1 MISGSLQKKNGK
13 WHTVIYV
20 KDNDGKKT
28 PKWETTGLLIKGNK
42 KEAEKILRERI
53 SRYEI
58 LEGCVRDD
66 VLLSDFI
73 SFWLNSIKKNVEPNT
88 YDGYKH
94 YCENHIVPYF
104 KNTNLKVNSV
114 TFEDIQKY
122 LDHEIAE
129 GRLDGTGGLSV
140 KTAREFKNILS
151 SVFYLARKK
160 NIIRDNP
167 CELVKLPKSSKKKQ
181 NFYTSEQA
189 MDLLKKIR
197 CENIYPVIYITLVYG
212 LRRSEVLGIKW
223 DSVDFSRRLVAIQH
237 TVVEYDNVYEK
248 DKTKTDASFRT
259 YPMTDD
265 IYELFIRAKVN
276 EKNNRKLF
284 GEEYVEN
291 DYVFK
296 WKDGHPYSPDYI
308 TARFRKLL
316 KKYDMPHIRFH
327 DLRHSCA
334 SILINNGYELKD
346 ISDWL
351 GHGSI
356 QITADYY
363 GHLAMERKN
372 KIAKAMSLSVS
383 AENTSEKH

>member
-13 WHTVIYV
+13 WYTVIYA
-20 KDNDGKKT
+20 KDRENNRAQ
-28 PKWETTGLLIKGNK
+28 KWETTGLPIKGNK

-53 SRYEI
+53 LHYEA

-66 VLLSDFI
+66 VLLSEFI
-73 SFWLNSIKKNVEPNT
+73 PLWLESIKKKVEPNT
-88 YDGYKH
+88 YDGYRH

-104 KNTNLKVNSV
+104 RNLNLKVNSA
-114 TFEDIQKY
+114 TFEDIQKF
-122 LDHEIAE
+122 LDHKIES

-140 KTAREFKNILS
+140 KTVREFKNILS
-151 SVFYLARKK
+151 SVFSLAKK
-160 NIIRDNP
+160 KRIIRENP
-167 CELVKLPKSSKKKQ
+167 CELVELPKPSKKKQ

-197 CENIYPVIYITLVYG
+197 CENIYPIIYITLVYG

-223 DSVDFSRRLVAIQH
+223 DSVDFDRRLVTIQH
-237 TVVEYDNVYEK
+237 TVVDYDDVYEK

-259 YPMTDD
+259 YPMTNDV
-265 IYELFIRAKVN
+265 YELFLKAKIS

-284 GEEYVEN
+284 GKEYTEN

-296 WKDGHPYSPDYI
+296 WEDGHTYSPDYI

-316 KKYDMPHIRFH
+316 KKYDLPHIRFH

-372 KIAKAMSLSVS
+372 KIANAMSLSVS
-383 AENTSEKH
+383 A